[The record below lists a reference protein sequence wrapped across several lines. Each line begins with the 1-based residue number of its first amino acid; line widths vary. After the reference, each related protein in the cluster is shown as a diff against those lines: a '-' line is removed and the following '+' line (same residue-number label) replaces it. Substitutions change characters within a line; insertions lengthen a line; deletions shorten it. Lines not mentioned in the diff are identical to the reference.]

1 MQNVKFLQFS
11 AQVVTLHGRPKE
23 AAMRIRAI
31 AAIVILLV
39 PAALSAQRIPLP
51 IGRRPPR
58 GEPLPPTA
66 GPIAKEQ
73 AYRRWRL
80 SVESYPMV
88 SYYQASGFGSWTS
101 LGAGTHADYLINRH
115 VSATLDMT
123 SSLIGSPSTVNT
135 AEVGTRLHPEWAEH
149 RLYPYA
155 DVRVA
160 YIAVFNSQFGTID
173 NSFSNPVATGTYG
186 APYSRGYGAIAGG
199 GLEYSLTHS
208 WSLTTGASIV
218 SASMRSHDLSNSVY
232 DGPYHMTG
240 FRYTLGVRYNPVTI
254 IRQGGDIR

>member
-1 MQNVKFLQFS
+1 
-11 AQVVTLHGRPKE
+11 
-23 AAMRIRAI
+23 MRTRAI
-31 AAIVILLV
+31 VAIVILLV

-51 IGRRPPR
+51 IGRRAGGR
-58 GEPLPPTA
+58 EPLPPTA
-66 GPIAKEQ
+66 GPIAQEE

-88 SYYQASGFGSWTS
+88 SYYEAAGFGSWTT
-101 LGAGTHADYLINRH
+101 LGMGTRADYLINRH

-123 SSLIGSPSTVNT
+123 SSMIGSPTIVNT

-149 RLYPYA
+149 RLFPYA
-155 DVRVA
+155 DLRLA
-160 YIAVFNSQFGTID
+160 YIATFNSQFGSID
-173 NSFSNPVATGTYG
+173 NTFTNPVATGSYG
-186 APYSRGYGAIAGG
+186 APYSRGVGGIAGA

-218 SASMRSHDLSNSVY
+218 SSRMDPHDLSNSVLNR
-232 DGPYHMTG
+232 PYNLTG

-254 IRQGGDIR
+254 IRQDEMR